1 MLIISLLVL
10 LIIIIKGCNT
20 YTEIYSLITLFNIAN
35 INNHNILVTRQTSH
49 PMKNNPLLIVSS
61 LQPQHSL

>member
-10 LIIIIKGCNT
+10 LIIIIKGSI
-20 YTEIYSLITLFNIAN
+20 YTQTYSLITLFNIAN